1 MTSPSRFAATSL
13 LAATLAFGFA
23 ACKPI
28 DKDAKQ
34 DDKTDTAVAGDDIAK
49 SSGLKT
55 EKEQASYMVGMSV
68 GKSLEPIKDEVDMD
82 TLVKALR
89 ATIAGEKPLLTDEQA
104 QQVAQAFDQRLQA
117 KKLAEAEAAAKKNTS
132 EGTAFLAANGKKQG
146 VTTTESGLQYQ
157 VLTEGKGPK
166 PGPDAMVKVHY
177 KGELLDG
184 TVFDNSYDRGE
195 PAVFSLQQV
204 APGWAE
210 GVQLMPVGSKYKLW
224 IPSAL
229 GYGEQ
234 GTPGGP
240 IPPNATLVFEVE
252 LLDIVKPDAAPEAK
266 PATGNGK

>member
-1 MTSPSRFAATSL
+1 MTSPTRFAVASL
-13 LAATLAFGFA
+13 LAASLAFGFA

-28 DKDAKQ
+28 DNDAKKE
-34 DDKTDTAVAGDDIAK
+34 DKAAAAGNDDIAK
-49 SSGLKT
+49 SSELKT

-68 GKSLEPIKDEVDMD
+68 GKSLEPIKDDVDVD
-82 TLVKALR
+82 TVIKAMK
-89 ATIAGEKPLLTDEQA
+89 TVMSGGKVLLTDEQA
-104 QQVAQAFDQRLQA
+104 QRVAQAFDQRLQA
-117 KKLAEAEAAAKKNTS
+117 KKMAEAEAAAKKNAT
-132 EGTAFLAANGKKQG
+132 EGAAFLAANAKKPG
-146 VTTTESGLQYQ
+146 VKTTESGLQYQ

-166 PGPDAMVKVHY
+166 PTADAMVKVHY

-184 TVFDNSYDRGE
+184 TEFDSSHDRGE

-224 IPSAL
+224 IPSKL

-252 LLDIVKPDAAPEAK
+252 LLDIVKPDAADAK
-266 PATGNGK
+266 H